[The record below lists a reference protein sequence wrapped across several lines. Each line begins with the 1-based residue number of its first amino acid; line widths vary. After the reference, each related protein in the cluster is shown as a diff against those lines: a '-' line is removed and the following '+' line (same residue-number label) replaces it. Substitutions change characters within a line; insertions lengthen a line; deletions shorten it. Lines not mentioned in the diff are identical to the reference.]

1 MDLKPF
7 DPAYAAVVASWGGS
21 PDEVLMWCGL
31 REYPVPA
38 SAVLGWQ
45 ADDVAGYLLFADGKP
60 VGYGELWFDEEDD
73 EIELARIIVT
83 PAVRGRGIG
92 QVLVHHLTEAA
103 LATDYSDIFMRVHP
117 DNTAALRCYQ
127 RASFTP
133 VDPARATSWN
143 AEQPLAYV
151 WLKHSSADRM

>member
-7 DPAYAAVVASWGGS
+7 DPAYAADVASWGGS
-21 PDEVLMWCGL
+21 PGEVLMWCGL

-45 ADDVAGYLLFADGKP
+45 SDDVAGHLLFADGEL
-60 VGYGELWFDEEDD
+60 VGYGELWFDDEED
-73 EIELARIIVT
+73 EIELARIIVN

-92 QVLVHHLTEAA
+92 QVLVHRLTAAA

-133 VDPARATSWN
+133 VDPALAAAWN
-143 AEQPLAYV
+143 AEQPIAYV
-151 WLKHSSADRM
+151 WLSADRM

>member
-21 PDEVLMWCGL
+21 AREVSMWCGL

-45 ADDVAGYLLFADGKP
+45 TDEVASHLLFVDGEP
-60 VGYGELWFDEEDD
+60 LGYGELWFDDEED
-73 EIELARIIVT
+73 EIELARIIVA
-83 PAVRGRGIG
+83 PDVRGRGIG
-92 QVLVHHLTEAA
+92 RELVRRLTDVA
-103 LATDYSDIFMRVHP
+103 LATEYSDIFMRVHP
-117 DNTAALRCYQ
+117 DNTPALRCYQ

-133 VDPARATSWN
+133 VDPGLAASWN
-143 AEQPLAYV
+143 AEQPIAYV
-151 WLKHSSADRM
+151 WLQHSSSEPM